1 MMKRLFDI
9 ISSLVGF
16 IFILPIFLIVPILIK
31 LDSRGPVFFKQWRI
45 GKDRKQFKIYKF
57 RTMVQDA
64 DKVGSLIT
72 AGNDQRITGIGKL
85 LRRYEIDELPTL
97 INVLK
102 GDMSIV
108 GPRPEVPKYLRHY
121 DNLKYREVLS
131 VRPGITDL
139 GTITFR
145 DEAKYLNAQNY
156 EDIYETE
163 ILPQKLDLYVE
174 YVHHKSFL
182 FDLRI
187 ILKTIALI
195 LRQRKI

>member
-9 ISSLVGF
+9 ISSLVGL
-16 IFILPIFLIVPILIK
+16 IFISPILLVVPILIK
-31 LDSRGPVFFKQWRI
+31 LDSKGPVFFKQWRI
-45 GKDRKQFKIYKF
+45 GKDGKQFKIYKF

-121 DNLKYREVLS
+121 DRKYREILS

-139 GTITFR
+139 GTLSFR

-156 EDIYETE
+156 EEIYEKK
-163 ILPQKLDLYVE
+163 ILPQKLDLYLE
-174 YVHHKSFL
+174 YVHHKNVL
-182 FDLRI
+182 LDLGI
-187 ILKTIALI
+187 ILRTFRLI
-195 LRQRKI
+195 LKQRKI

>member
-1 MMKRLFDI
+1 M
-9 ISSLVGF
+9 
-16 IFILPIFLIVPILIK
+16 
-31 LDSRGPVFFKQWRI
+31 
-45 GKDRKQFKIYKF
+45 GKDGNQFKIYKF

-72 AGNDQRITGIGKL
+72 AGNDQRITRSGKL
-85 LRRYEIDELPTL
+85 FRRYDIDELPTL

-108 GPRPEVPKYLRHY
+108 GPRSEVPKYLRHF

-145 DEAKYLNAQNY
+145 DEAKFLNSQNY
-156 EDIYETE
+156 EEIYEKE
-163 ILPQKLDLYVE
+163 MLPQKLDLYLE
-174 YVHHKSFL
+174 YVHNNDFFS
-182 FDLRI
+182 I
-187 ILKTIALI
+187 
-195 LRQRKI
+195 

>member
-9 ISSLVGF
+9 ISSLVGL
-16 IFILPIFLIVPILIK
+16 IFISPILLVVPILIK
-31 LDSRGPVFFKQWRI
+31 LDSKGPVFFKQWRI
-45 GKDRKQFKIYKF
+45 GKDGKQFKIYKF

-108 GPRPEVPKYLRHY
+108 GPRPEVPKYLHHY
-121 DNLKYREVLS
+121 DRKYREILS

-139 GTITFR
+139 GTLSFR

-156 EDIYETE
+156 EEIYEKK
-163 ILPQKLDLYVE
+163 ILPQKLDLYLE
-174 YVHHKSFL
+174 YVHHKNVL
-182 FDLRI
+182 LDLGI
-187 ILKTIALI
+187 ILRTFRLI
-195 LRQRKI
+195 LKQRKI

>member
-1 MMKRLFDI
+1 MLKRCFDV
-9 ISSLVGF
+9 ISSLVGL
-16 IFILPIFLIVPILIK
+16 ILISPVFLTVPLLIK
-31 LDSRGPVFFKQWRI
+31 LDSKGPIFFKQWRI
-45 GKDRKQFKIYKF
+45 GKDGKQFKIYKF

-64 DKVGSLIT
+64 DKIGSLIT
-72 AGNDQRITGIGKL
+72 AGNDQRITGIGGL

-108 GPRPEVPKYLRHY
+108 GPRPEVLKYLRHY
-121 DNLKYREVLS
+121 DRKYREILL

-139 GTITFR
+139 GTLSFR
-145 DEAKYLNAQNY
+145 DEAKYLDAQNY
-156 EDIYETE
+156 EDTYETE
-163 ILPQKLDLYVE
+163 ILPQKLDLYLE

-187 ILKTIALI
+187 ILQTIALI
-195 LRQRKI
+195 SKQRKI